1 MFLYKNTMKESE
13 KIIEVLKTL
22 EIELERVEADLKRS
36 LLILTELIE
45 EKREE
50 DQIHDHQET

>member
-1 MFLYKNTMKESE
+1 MKESE
-13 KIIEVLKTL
+13 GSLEALKALEV
-22 EIELERVEADLKRS
+22 ELERVEADLKRS

-50 DQIHDHQET
+50 DQIHDHQES